1 MTSKIIRCS
10 RCKRRYRGQGG
21 WNNNTIAGLVIE
33 MLCPDCQTPQEDLEA
48 ELNLITAGP
57 MKDMYVGGSDVGSV
71 ANYAE
76 ILLRS
81 YHYSPEL
88 MRDKAGQLEAAR
100 RDPYAKQV
108 VRLLRRLADA
118 MESGELYEI
127 TS

>member
-1 MTSKIIRCS
+1 MA
-10 RCKRRYRGQGG
+10 G
-21 WNNNTIAGLVIE
+21 WNTETIAGLVISY
-33 MLCPDCQTPQEDLEA
+33 LCPDCQKPQEALEA

-57 MKDMYVGGSDVGSV
+57 MKDMYVGGDDLGSV

-81 YHYSPEL
+81 YQYSPEV

-100 RDPYAKQV
+100 RDPYARGV

-118 MESGELYEI
+118 VESGELYEA